1 MGNQQHP
8 QQCRTAHASAERES
22 RNMVDSAGGARP
34 DRQVTLSIVVPCHNE
49 EACLPLFL
57 SAAAQAVREIMA
69 AYPGAT
75 AEVVLV
81 DDGSTDGTA
90 ALLRQAAD
98 GQLSC
103 RNPAASARTSDIHAP
118 SQETLPFAIR
128 WLSLSRNFGKEGALL
143 AGLDAAQG
151 DVVAVMDADLQDPP
165 SLLPRMFTMLAD
177 DPTLDC
183 VATRRTTRAGEPP
196 IRSMCAHMFYRLMN
210 AMSPVVVPDG
220 ARDFRM
226 MRRRVVDALTSLTER
241 NRFSKGLYAWVGF
254 HTAWIDYPNTRRA
267 AGRSSWNFFALV
279 RYAIEGLISCSTVP
293 LAVASYIGLLL
304 CAVAFGATCFIAVR
318 AAMFGDPV
326 AGWPSLACII
336 TFIGG
341 LQLMCLGVI
350 GRYLA
355 NTYLESKRRPNYIVR
370 DGNINVRDAGNTR
383 FDHSARDREML
394 S

>member
-1 MGNQQHP
+1 MDIAADTYPGQP
-8 QQCRTAHASAERES
+8 
-22 RNMVDSAGGARP
+22 
-34 DRQVTLSIVVPCHNE
+34 VTLSIVVPCHNE
-49 EACLPLFL
+49 EECLPLFL
-57 SAAAQAVREIMA
+57 SSAARAVREIIMT
-69 AYPGAT
+69 YPGT
-75 AEVVLV
+75 TVEVVLI

-90 ALLRQAAD
+90 TLLRQAAD

-103 RNPAASARTSDIHAP
+103 HEPTASHCPSDIPAP
-118 SQETLPFAIR
+118 TQDALPFAIR
-128 WLSLSRNFGKEGALL
+128 WQSLSRNFGKEGALL

-165 SLLPRMFTMLAD
+165 SLLPRMFAMLAD
-177 DPTLDC
+177 DPTIDC

-210 AMSPVVVPDG
+210 AMSPVDVPDG

-254 HTAWIDYPNTRRA
+254 RTEWIDYPNTRRV

-304 CAVAFGATCFIAVR
+304 CLVAFGATCFIAVR

-341 LQLMCLGVI
+341 LQLMCLGII

-370 DGNINVRDAGNTR
+370 DGNINGRDAGNVR
-383 FDHSARDREML
+383 FDRPAHDGKTPS
-394 S
+394 

>member
-1 MGNQQHP
+1 MCFPANRRA
-8 QQCRTAHASAERES
+8 RTA
-22 RNMVDSAGGARP
+22 VDFAVDVHP
-34 DRQVTLSIVVPCHNE
+34 DRRVTLSIVVPCHNE

-57 SAAAQAVREIMA
+57 SSAKQAVNEIMA
-69 AYPGAT
+69 AHPGTT

-90 ALLRQAAD
+90 TLLRRAAD
-98 GQLSC
+98 DD
-103 RNPAASARTSDIHAP
+103 RTP
-118 SQETLPFAIR
+118 PFAVR

-165 SLLPRMFTMLAD
+165 SLLPRMFMMLAD

-196 IRSMCAHMFYRLMN
+196 IRSVCAHLFYRLMN
-210 AMSPVVVPDG
+210 ALSPVEVPDG

-254 HTAWIDYPNTRRA
+254 RTAWIDYPNTRRA
-267 AGRSSWNFFALV
+267 AGRSSWNFLALV
-279 RYAIEGLISCSTVP
+279 RYAIEGLVSCSTVP

-304 CAVAFGATCFIAVR
+304 CAVAFGSTCFIAVR
-318 AAMFGDPV
+318 AAVFGDPV

-355 NTYLESKRRPNYIVR
+355 NTYLESKHRPNYIVR
-370 DGNINVRDAGNTR
+370 DGNIGVRGTGNAHAGRPT
-383 FDHSARDREML
+383 RDREIR

>member
-1 MGNQQHP
+1 M
-8 QQCRTAHASAERES
+8 
-22 RNMVDSAGGARP
+22 DIAGDAYP
-34 DRQVTLSIVVPCHNE
+34 EQQVTLSIVVPCHNE

-57 SAAAQAVREIMA
+57 SSAAQAVCEIMA
-69 AYPGAT
+69 AYPGTT

-81 DDGSTDGTA
+81 DDGSTDGTV
-90 ALLRQAAD
+90 ALLRQSAD

-103 RNPAASARTSDIHAP
+103 RNLAASARTSDIPAP

-165 SLLPRMFTMLAD
+165 SLLPRMFAMLD
-177 DPTLDC
+177 DNPTIDC

-210 AMSPVVVPDG
+210 AMSPVDVPDG
-220 ARDFRM
+220 ARDYRM
-226 MRRRVVDALTSLTER
+226 MRRRVVNALTSLTER

-254 HTAWIDYPNTRRA
+254 RTEWIDYPNTRRV

-304 CAVAFGATCFIAVR
+304 CLVAFGATCFIAVR

-370 DGNINVRDAGNTR
+370 DGNINGRDAGNVR
-383 FDHSARDREML
+383 FVRPTHDGKTPS
-394 S
+394 

>member
-1 MGNQQHP
+1 MCFP
-8 QQCRTAHASAERES
+8 AKRRPRAA
-22 RNMVDSAGGARP
+22 VDFAVDVHP
-34 DRQVTLSIVVPCHNE
+34 DRGVTLSIVVPCHNE
-49 EACLPLFL
+49 EECLPLFL
-57 SAAAQAVREIMA
+57 SSVAQAIDEITA
-69 AYPGAT
+69 VYPGVV
-75 AEVVLV
+75 AELVLV

-90 ALLRQAAD
+90 TLLRRAAEDDD
-98 GQLSC
+98 GH
-103 RNPAASARTSDIHAP
+103 AAF
-118 SQETLPFAIR
+118 PFSVR
-128 WLSLSRNFGKEGALL
+128 WLSLSHNFGKEAALL
-143 AGLDAAQG
+143 AGLEAARG

-165 SLLPRMFTMLAD
+165 SLLPRMFAMLAE

-196 IRSMCAHMFYRLMN
+196 IRSMCAHLFYRLMN
-210 AMSPVVVPDG
+210 AMSPVAVPDG

-254 HTAWIDYPNTRRA
+254 RTAWIDYPNTRRA
-267 AGRSSWNFFALV
+267 AGKSNWNFFALV

-293 LAVASYIGLLL
+293 LAAASYIGLLL
-304 CAVAFGATCFIAVR
+304 CAAAFGATCFIAVR

-341 LQLMCLGVI
+341 LQLMCLGII

-370 DGNINVRDAGNTR
+370 DGNINVHNAGNAR
-383 FDHSARDREML
+383 CDHPAHDREML

>member
-1 MGNQQHP
+1 MVNQQHS
-8 QQCRTAHASAERES
+8 QQCRAAYASETRES
-22 RNMVDSAGGARP
+22 CTAADSAGGACP
-34 DRQVTLSIVVPCHNE
+34 GRQVTLSIVVPCYNE
-49 EACLPLFL
+49 EECLPLFL
-57 SAAAQAVREIMA
+57 SSAAQAVREIMT
-69 AYPGAT
+69 AYPGT
-75 AEVVLV
+75 TVELVLV

-90 ALLRQAAD
+90 ALLQRAAAGDD
-98 GQLSC
+98 G
-103 RNPAASARTSDIHAP
+103 RAAF
-118 SQETLPFAIR
+118 PFAIR

-143 AGLDAAQG
+143 AGLDAARG
-151 DVVAVMDADLQDPP
+151 AVVAVMDADLQDPP
-165 SLLPRMFTMLAD
+165 SLLPRMFAMLAD

-196 IRSMCAHMFYRLMN
+196 IRSICAHAFYRLMN
-210 AMSPVVVPDG
+210 TMSPVAVPDG
-220 ARDFRM
+220 ARDYRM

-267 AGRSSWNFFALV
+267 AGKSSWNFFALV

-341 LQLMCLGVI
+341 LQLMCLGII

-370 DGNINVRDAGNTR
+370 DGNINNADICDTDHVCRSEHPAYNAEVR
-383 FDHSARDREML
+383 AR
-394 S
+394 

>member
-1 MGNQQHP
+1 MDIADNAYP
-8 QQCRTAHASAERES
+8 E
-22 RNMVDSAGGARP
+22 
-34 DRQVTLSIVVPCHNE
+34 RQVTLSIVVPCHNE
-49 EACLPLFL
+49 EECLPLFL
-57 SAAAQAVREIMA
+57 SSAARAVREIMA
-69 AYPGAT
+69 VYPGTT
-75 AEVVLV
+75 AEVVLI

-98 GQLSC
+98 EQQLSC
-103 RNPAASARTSDIHAP
+103 HNPAKSRRTSGIPASNLDMP
-118 SQETLPFAIR
+118 PFAVR

-151 DVVAVMDADLQDPP
+151 DFVAVMDADLQDPP
-165 SLLPRMFTMLAD
+165 SLLPRMFSMLAD

-196 IRSMCAHMFYRLMN
+196 IRSVCAHMFYRLMN
-210 AMSPVVVPDG
+210 AMSPVEVPDG
-220 ARDFRM
+220 ARDYRM

-267 AGRSSWNFFALV
+267 AGKSSWNFFALV

-341 LQLMCLGVI
+341 LQLMCLGII

-370 DGNINVRDAGNTR
+370 DGNINVRDTGNTR
-383 FDHSARDREML
+383 FDRPVHDGEMP

>member
-8 QQCRTAHASAERES
+8 QRCRTAHASAERES
-22 RNMVDSAGGARP
+22 RNIVDSAGGARP

-57 SAAAQAVREIMA
+57 SAAAQAVREIIA
-69 AYPGAT
+69 AYPGTT
-75 AEVVLV
+75 AELVLV
-81 DDGSTDGTA
+81 DDGSTDSTV

-98 GQLSC
+98 GH
-103 RNPAASARTSDIHAP
+103 AA
-118 SQETLPFAIR
+118 LPFAIR

-143 AGLDAAQG
+143 AGLEAARG

-165 SLLPRMFTMLAD
+165 SLLPRMFSMLAD
-177 DPTLDC
+177 DLTLDC

-210 AMSPVVVPDG
+210 AMSPVAVPDG

-254 HTAWIDYPNTRRA
+254 RTAWIDYPNTRRA

-341 LQLMCLGVI
+341 LQLMCLGII

-370 DGNINVRDAGNTR
+370 DGNISVRDAGNIR
-383 FDHSARDREML
+383 FDHPAHDGEML

>member
-1 MGNQQHP
+1 MTD
-8 QQCRTAHASAERES
+8 RA
-22 RNMVDSAGGARP
+22 VDACSGRRVA
-34 DRQVTLSIVVPCHNE
+34 LSVVVPCHNE

-57 SAAAQAVREIMA
+57 SATVQAVNEITTA
-69 AYPGAT
+69 HPGMT
-75 AEVVLV
+75 VELVLV
-81 DDGSTDGTA
+81 DDGSTDDTA

-98 GQLSC
+98 GH
-103 RNPAASARTSDIHAP
+103 AA
-118 SQETLPFAIR
+118 LPFAIR

-143 AGLDAAQG
+143 AGLEAARG

-165 SLLPRMFTMLAD
+165 SLLPRMFAMLTD

-196 IRSMCAHMFYRLMN
+196 IRSMCAHLFYRLMN
-210 AMSPVVVPDG
+210 AMSPVEVPDG

-370 DGNINVRDAGNTR
+370 DGNINVRNAGNAHADR
-383 FDHSARDREML
+383 PAHDREKL

>member
-22 RNMVDSAGGARP
+22 RNMVDSAGGACP
-34 DRQVTLSIVVPCHNE
+34 DRQVTLSVVVPCHNE

-57 SAAAQAVREIMA
+57 SAAAQAVREIIA
-69 AYPGAT
+69 AYPGTT
-75 AEVVLV
+75 AELVLV

-90 ALLRQAAD
+90 VLLRRAAAGDD
-98 GQLSC
+98 G
-103 RNPAASARTSDIHAP
+103 RAAF
-118 SQETLPFAIR
+118 PFVVR

-196 IRSMCAHMFYRLMN
+196 VRSMCAHMFYRLMN

-304 CAVAFGATCFIAVR
+304 CVVAFGATCFIAVR

-341 LQLMCLGVI
+341 LQLMCLGII

-383 FDHSARDREML
+383 FDHPAHDREML

>member
-1 MGNQQHP
+1 MDI
-8 QQCRTAHASAERES
+8 ASNAYE
-22 RNMVDSAGGARP
+22 
-34 DRQVTLSIVVPCHNE
+34 RQVMLSIVVPCHNE
-49 EACLPLFL
+49 EECLPLFL
-57 SAAAQAVREIMA
+57 SSAAQAVREIMV
-69 AYPGAT
+69 AYPGTT
-75 AEVVLV
+75 AEVVLI

-98 GQLSC
+98 GQQLSC
-103 RNPAASARTSDIHAP
+103 HNPAKSRRTSGIPASNLDMP
-118 SQETLPFAIR
+118 PFTIR

-151 DVVAVMDADLQDPP
+151 DLVAVMDADLQDPP
-165 SLLPRMFTMLAD
+165 SLLPRMFAMLAD

-196 IRSMCAHMFYRLMN
+196 IRSVCAHMFYRLMN
-210 AMSPVVVPDG
+210 AMSPVEVPDG
-220 ARDFRM
+220 ARDYRM

-267 AGRSSWNFFALV
+267 AGKSSWNFFALV
-279 RYAIEGLISCSTVP
+279 RYAIEGLMSCSTVP

-341 LQLMCLGVI
+341 LQLMCLGII

-370 DGNINVRDAGNTR
+370 DGNINVHNASNTC
-383 FDHSARDREML
+383 FDRPAHDRKMP

>member
-1 MGNQQHP
+1 MSEG
-8 QQCRTAHASAERES
+8 RWRLFAA
-22 RNMVDSAGGARP
+22 AGVRSDRRAGLSNP
-34 DRQVTLSIVVPCHNE
+34 DRHVTLSLVVPCHNE

-57 SAAAQAVREIMA
+57 SAAAQAVREIIA
-69 AYPGAT
+69 AYPGTT
-75 AEVVLV
+75 AELVLV

-90 ALLRQAAD
+90 VLLRRAAAGDD
-98 GQLSC
+98 G
-103 RNPAASARTSDIHAP
+103 RAAF
-118 SQETLPFAIR
+118 PFVVR

-143 AGLDAAQG
+143 AGLDAVHG

-210 AMSPVVVPDG
+210 AMSPVAVPDG

-267 AGRSSWNFFALV
+267 AGKSNWNFFSLT

-304 CAVAFGATCFIAVR
+304 CVVAFGATCFIAVR

-341 LQLMCLGVI
+341 LQLMCLGII

-383 FDHSARDREML
+383 FDHPAHDREML